1 MTACAALVMENN
13 SAIRVGHR
21 RLLSADRLFDFEQV
35 YVLPCPIWPWYTS
48 QPAISPLFFYLSLSD
63 CPVLM
68 CVRSCVCVSVLLL
81 AVSFQVKPLLYN
93 HGGVSSPPA
102 HHCTRIPASDIDPYM
117 PSLLSVSS
125 TPHTGKNALRV
136 SFIVPGSSGIK
147 AVALLACL
155 SWARGALGSSIA
167 RAGVESV

>member
-35 YVLPCPIWPWYTS
+35 YVLPRPIWPWYTS
-48 QPAISPLFFYLSLSD
+48 QPAISPVFGFFFYLSLSD

-68 CVRSCVCVSVLLL
+68 YVRVCARVLLL

-93 HGGVSSPPA
+93 RGGVSSPPA
-102 HHCTRIPASDIDPYM
+102 HHCTRIPASDIDPSM
-117 PSLLSVSS
+117 PSLPSVSS
-125 TPHTGKNALRV
+125 AAHTRAQTLCVFPLLDLG
-136 SFIVPGSSGIK
+136 
-147 AVALLACL
+147 AVGLKQ
-155 SWARGALGSSIA
+155 WPY
-167 RAGVESV
+167 